1 MNDLKKDKS
10 IYLSLLIALLISFIF
25 GMFFITILSSTDKV
39 TLKEYITNFFTS
51 IKQGKIISLYKT
63 LINNNLG
70 ILITSIL
77 AFSVVLFPLV
87 IVIIFY
93 KGFTLAFTITSLIY
107 TFKIKGIILAIVYVF
122 PSLIF
127 NLVFYFIMCYY
138 SFKLSLILFNKA
150 INKDTTN
157 INKFLKKYLV
167 IILVCISFVS
177 LFSLYDTYLLSILF
191 FILTPQQWRCNRN
204 YYTSNH
210 YY

>member
-1 MNDLKKDKS
+1 MKLINLIMNDLKKDKS
-10 IYLSLLIALLISFIF
+10 IYVSLIIALLISFIF

-70 ILITSIL
+70 ILITAIL

-138 SFKLSLILFNKA
+138 SFKLSLILFNKV
-150 INKDTTN
+150 INKDATN

-167 IILVCISFVS
+167 IILICIVFVS
-177 LFSLYDTYLLSILF
+177 LFSLYDTYLLPSLIKLV
-191 FILTPQQWRCNRN
+191 
-204 YYTSNH
+204 Y
-210 YY
+210 

>member
-1 MNDLKKDKS
+1 MKLINLIMNDLKKDKS
-10 IYLSLLIALLISFIF
+10 IYVSLIIALLISFIF

-39 TLKEYITNFFTS
+39 TLKEYITNFFDS

-138 SFKLSLILFNKA
+138 SFKLSLILFNKV

-167 IILVCISFVS
+167 IILICIVFVS
-177 LFSLYDTYLLSILF
+177 LFSLYDTYLLPSLIKLV
-191 FILTPQQWRCNRN
+191 
-204 YYTSNH
+204 Y
-210 YY
+210 

>member
-150 INKDTTN
+150 INKNTTN

-177 LFSLYDTYLLSILF
+177 LFSLYDTYLLPSLIKLV
-191 FILTPQQWRCNRN
+191 
-204 YYTSNH
+204 Y
-210 YY
+210 

>member
-1 MNDLKKDKS
+1 MKLINLIMNDLKKDKS

-150 INKDTTN
+150 INKNTTN

-177 LFSLYDTYLLSILF
+177 LFSLYDTYLLPSLIKLV
-191 FILTPQQWRCNRN
+191 
-204 YYTSNH
+204 Y
-210 YY
+210 

>member
-1 MNDLKKDKS
+1 MKLINLIMNDLKKDKS
-10 IYLSLLIALLISFIF
+10 IYLSLLTALLISFIF

-138 SFKLSLILFNKA
+138 SFKLSLILFNKV

-167 IILVCISFVS
+167 IILVCIAFVS
-177 LFSLYDTYLLSILF
+177 LFSLYDTYLLPSLIKLV
-191 FILTPQQWRCNRN
+191 
-204 YYTSNH
+204 Y
-210 YY
+210 

>member
-1 MNDLKKDKS
+1 MKLINLIMNDLKKDKS

-25 GMFFITILSSTDKV
+25 GMLFITILSSTDKV

-70 ILITSIL
+70 ILITAIL

-138 SFKLSLILFNKA
+138 SFKLSLILFNKV

-167 IILVCISFVS
+167 IILVCIAFVS
-177 LFSLYDTYLLSILF
+177 LFSLYDTYLLPSLIKLV
-191 FILTPQQWRCNRN
+191 
-204 YYTSNH
+204 Y
-210 YY
+210 

>member
-138 SFKLSLILFNKA
+138 SFKLSLILFNKV

-167 IILVCISFVS
+167 IILVCIAFVS
-177 LFSLYDTYLLSILF
+177 LFSLYDTYLLPSLIKLV
-191 FILTPQQWRCNRN
+191 
-204 YYTSNH
+204 Y
-210 YY
+210 

>member
-1 MNDLKKDKS
+1 MKLINLIMNDLKKDKS
-10 IYLSLLIALLISFIF
+10 IYLSLLIALIISFIF

-138 SFKLSLILFNKA
+138 SFKLSLILFNKV
-150 INKDTTN
+150 INKDSTN
-157 INKFLKKYLV
+157 IHKFLKKYLV
-167 IILVCISFVS
+167 IILVCIAFVS
-177 LFSLYDTYLLSILF
+177 LFSLYDTYLLPSLIKLV
-191 FILTPQQWRCNRN
+191 
-204 YYTSNH
+204 Y
-210 YY
+210 

>member
-1 MNDLKKDKS
+1 MKLINLIMNDLKKDKS
-10 IYLSLLIALLISFIF
+10 IYVSLLIALLISFIF

-77 AFSVVLFPLV
+77 AFSIVLFPLV

-138 SFKLSLILFNKA
+138 SFKLSLILFNKV
-150 INKDTTN
+150 INNGTTN

-167 IILVCISFVS
+167 IILVCIAFVS
-177 LFSLYDTYLLSILF
+177 LFSLYDTYLLPSLIKLV
-191 FILTPQQWRCNRN
+191 
-204 YYTSNH
+204 Y
-210 YY
+210 

>member
-1 MNDLKKDKS
+1 MKLINLIMNDLKKDKS
-10 IYLSLLIALLISFIF
+10 IYLSLLIALIISFIF

-127 NLVFYFIMCYY
+127 NLVFYFVMCYY

-150 INKDTTN
+150 SNKDTTN

-177 LFSLYDTYLLSILF
+177 LFSLYDTYLLPSLIKLV
-191 FILTPQQWRCNRN
+191 
-204 YYTSNH
+204 Y
-210 YY
+210 

>member
-1 MNDLKKDKS
+1 MKLINLIMNDLKKDKS
-10 IYLSLLIALLISFIF
+10 IYVSLIIALLISFIF

-39 TLKEYITNFFTS
+39 TLKEYITNFFDS

-70 ILITSIL
+70 ILITAIL

-138 SFKLSLILFNKA
+138 SFKLSLILFNKV
-150 INKDTTN
+150 INKDTAN

-167 IILVCISFVS
+167 IILICIVFVS
-177 LFSLYDTYLLSILF
+177 LFSLYDTYLLPSLIKLV
-191 FILTPQQWRCNRN
+191 
-204 YYTSNH
+204 Y
-210 YY
+210 

>member
-1 MNDLKKDKS
+1 MKLINLIMNDLKKDKS
-10 IYLSLLIALLISFIF
+10 IYVSLIIALLISFIF

-39 TLKEYITNFFTS
+39 TLKEYITNFFAS

-70 ILITSIL
+70 ILITAIL

-138 SFKLSLILFNKA
+138 SFKLSLILFNKV
-150 INKDTTN
+150 INKDATN

-167 IILVCISFVS
+167 IILICIVFVS
-177 LFSLYDTYLLSILF
+177 LFSLYDTYLLPSLIKLV
-191 FILTPQQWRCNRN
+191 
-204 YYTSNH
+204 Y
-210 YY
+210 

>member
-10 IYLSLLIALLISFIF
+10 IYFSLLTALLISFIF

-138 SFKLSLILFNKA
+138 SFKLSLILFNKV
-150 INKDTTN
+150 INNDTTN

-177 LFSLYDTYLLSILF
+177 LFSLYDTYLLPSLIKLV
-191 FILTPQQWRCNRN
+191 
-204 YYTSNH
+204 Y
-210 YY
+210 

>member
-1 MNDLKKDKS
+1 MKLIKLIMNDLKKDKS

-138 SFKLSLILFNKA
+138 SFKLSLILFNKV
-150 INKDTTN
+150 INNGTTN

-167 IILVCISFVS
+167 IILVCIAFVS
-177 LFSLYDTYLLSILF
+177 LFSLYDTYLLPSLIKLV
-191 FILTPQQWRCNRN
+191 
-204 YYTSNH
+204 Y
-210 YY
+210 

>member
-1 MNDLKKDKS
+1 MKLINLIMNDLKKDKS
-10 IYLSLLIALLISFIF
+10 IYLSLLIALIISFIF

-70 ILITSIL
+70 ILITAIL

-107 TFKIKGIILAIVYVF
+107 TFKIKGIILAIVYLF

-138 SFKLSLILFNKA
+138 SFKLSLILFNKV

-167 IILVCISFVS
+167 IILVCIAFVS
-177 LFSLYDTYLLSILF
+177 LFSLYDTYLLPSLIKLV
-191 FILTPQQWRCNRN
+191 
-204 YYTSNH
+204 Y
-210 YY
+210 

>member
-1 MNDLKKDKS
+1 MKLINLIMNDLKKDKS
-10 IYLSLLIALLISFIF
+10 IYLSLIIALLISFIF

-39 TLKEYITNFFTS
+39 TLKEYITNFFAS

-70 ILITSIL
+70 ILITAIL

-138 SFKLSLILFNKA
+138 SFKLSLILFNKV

-167 IILVCISFVS
+167 IILICIVFVS
-177 LFSLYDTYLLSILF
+177 LFSLYDTYLLPSLIKLV
-191 FILTPQQWRCNRN
+191 
-204 YYTSNH
+204 Y
-210 YY
+210 

>member
-1 MNDLKKDKS
+1 MKLINLIMNDLKKDKS
-10 IYLSLLIALLISFIF
+10 IYLSLLIALIISFIF

-39 TLKEYITNFFTS
+39 TLKEYITNFFTN

-138 SFKLSLILFNKA
+138 SFKLSLILFNKV
-150 INKDTTN
+150 INKDSTN

-167 IILVCISFVS
+167 IILVCIAFVS
-177 LFSLYDTYLLSILF
+177 LFSLYDTYLLPSLIKLV
-191 FILTPQQWRCNRN
+191 
-204 YYTSNH
+204 Y
-210 YY
+210 

>member
-10 IYLSLLIALLISFIF
+10 IYVSLIIALLISFIF

-39 TLKEYITNFFTS
+39 TLKEYITNFFAS

-70 ILITSIL
+70 ILITAIL

-138 SFKLSLILFNKA
+138 SFKLSLILFNKV
-150 INKDTTN
+150 INKDATN

-167 IILVCISFVS
+167 IILICIVFVS
-177 LFSLYDTYLLSILF
+177 LFSLYDTYLLPSLIKLV
-191 FILTPQQWRCNRN
+191 
-204 YYTSNH
+204 Y
-210 YY
+210 

>member
-1 MNDLKKDKS
+1 MKLINLIMNDLKKDKS

-77 AFSVVLFPLV
+77 AFSVVLFPPV

-167 IILVCISFVS
+167 IILVCIAFVS
-177 LFSLYDTYLLSILF
+177 LFSLYDTYLLPSLIKLV
-191 FILTPQQWRCNRN
+191 
-204 YYTSNH
+204 Y
-210 YY
+210 

>member
-1 MNDLKKDKS
+1 
-10 IYLSLLIALLISFIF
+10 
-25 GMFFITILSSTDKV
+25 MFFITILSSTDKV
-39 TLKEYITNFFTS
+39 TLKEYITNLFTS

-77 AFSVVLFPLV
+77 AFSVVLFPPV

-167 IILVCISFVS
+167 IILVCIAFVS
-177 LFSLYDTYLLSILF
+177 LFSLYDTYLLPSLIKLV
-191 FILTPQQWRCNRN
+191 
-204 YYTSNH
+204 Y
-210 YY
+210 

>member
-1 MNDLKKDKS
+1 MKLINLIMNDLKKDKS
-10 IYLSLLIALLISFIF
+10 IYVSLIIALLISFIF

-70 ILITSIL
+70 ILITAIL

-138 SFKLSLILFNKA
+138 SFKLSLILFNKV
-150 INKDTTN
+150 INKDTAN

-167 IILVCISFVS
+167 IILICIVFVS
-177 LFSLYDTYLLSILF
+177 LFSLYDTYLLPSLIKLV
-191 FILTPQQWRCNRN
+191 
-204 YYTSNH
+204 Y
-210 YY
+210 

>member
-1 MNDLKKDKS
+1 MKLINLIMNDLKKDKS
-10 IYLSLLIALLISFIF
+10 IYVSLIIALLISFIF

-70 ILITSIL
+70 ILITAIL

-138 SFKLSLILFNKA
+138 SFKLSLILFNKV

-167 IILVCISFVS
+167 IILICIVFVS
-177 LFSLYDTYLLSILF
+177 LFSLYDTYLLPSLIKLV
-191 FILTPQQWRCNRN
+191 
-204 YYTSNH
+204 Y
-210 YY
+210 

>member
-1 MNDLKKDKS
+1 MKLINLIMNDLKKDKS
-10 IYLSLLIALLISFIF
+10 IYLSLIIALLISFIF

-138 SFKLSLILFNKA
+138 SFKLSLILFNKV
-150 INKDTTN
+150 INNDTTN

-177 LFSLYDTYLLSILF
+177 LFSLYDTYLLPSLIKLV
-191 FILTPQQWRCNRN
+191 
-204 YYTSNH
+204 Y
-210 YY
+210 

>member
-1 MNDLKKDKS
+1 MKLINLIMNDLKKDKS
-10 IYLSLLIALLISFIF
+10 IYLSLLTALLISFIF

-77 AFSVVLFPLV
+77 AFSVVLFPLA

-177 LFSLYDTYLLSILF
+177 LFSLYDTYLLPSLIKLV
-191 FILTPQQWRCNRN
+191 
-204 YYTSNH
+204 Y
-210 YY
+210 

>member
-1 MNDLKKDKS
+1 MKLINLIMNDLKKDKS
-10 IYLSLLIALLISFIF
+10 IYLSLLIALIISFIF

-39 TLKEYITNFFTS
+39 TLKEYITNFFTN

-138 SFKLSLILFNKA
+138 SFKLSLILFNKV
-150 INKDTTN
+150 INKDATN

-167 IILVCISFVS
+167 IILVCIAFVS
-177 LFSLYDTYLLSILF
+177 LFSLYDTYLLPSLIKLV
-191 FILTPQQWRCNRN
+191 
-204 YYTSNH
+204 Y
-210 YY
+210 

>member
-1 MNDLKKDKS
+1 MKLINLIMNDLKKDKS
-10 IYLSLLIALLISFIF
+10 IYVSLIIALLISFIF

-70 ILITSIL
+70 ILITAIL

-138 SFKLSLILFNKA
+138 SFKLSLILFNKV
-150 INKDTTN
+150 INKNTTN

-167 IILVCISFVS
+167 IILICIVFVS
-177 LFSLYDTYLLSILF
+177 LFSLYDTYLLPSLIKLV
-191 FILTPQQWRCNRN
+191 
-204 YYTSNH
+204 Y
-210 YY
+210 

>member
-10 IYLSLLIALLISFIF
+10 IYLSLLIALIISFIF

-77 AFSVVLFPLV
+77 AFSVILFPLV

-138 SFKLSLILFNKA
+138 SFKLSLILFNKV
-150 INKDTTN
+150 INKDATN

-167 IILVCISFVS
+167 IILVCIAFVS
-177 LFSLYDTYLLSILF
+177 LFSLYDTYLLPSLIKLV
-191 FILTPQQWRCNRN
+191 
-204 YYTSNH
+204 Y
-210 YY
+210 

>member
-1 MNDLKKDKS
+1 MKLINLIMNDLKKDKS
-10 IYLSLLIALLISFIF
+10 IYLSLLIALLISFVF

-177 LFSLYDTYLLSILF
+177 LFSLYDTYLLPSLIKLV
-191 FILTPQQWRCNRN
+191 
-204 YYTSNH
+204 Y
-210 YY
+210 

>member
-1 MNDLKKDKS
+1 MKLINLIMNDLKKDKS

-167 IILVCISFVS
+167 IIIVCISFVS
-177 LFSLYDTYLLSILF
+177 LFSLYDTYLLPSLIKLV
-191 FILTPQQWRCNRN
+191 
-204 YYTSNH
+204 Y
-210 YY
+210 

>member
-1 MNDLKKDKS
+1 MKLINLIMNDLKKDKS
-10 IYLSLLIALLISFIF
+10 IYVSLIIALLISFIF

-70 ILITSIL
+70 ILITAIL

-138 SFKLSLILFNKA
+138 SFKLSLILFNKV

-167 IILVCISFVS
+167 IILICIAFVS
-177 LFSLYDTYLLSILF
+177 LFSLYDTYLLPSLIKLV
-191 FILTPQQWRCNRN
+191 
-204 YYTSNH
+204 Y
-210 YY
+210 

>member
-1 MNDLKKDKS
+1 MKLINLIMNDLKKDKS
-10 IYLSLLIALLISFIF
+10 IYLSLLIALIISFIF

-93 KGFTLAFTITSLIY
+93 KGFSLAFTITSLIY

-177 LFSLYDTYLLSILF
+177 LFSLYDTYLLPSLIKLV
-191 FILTPQQWRCNRN
+191 
-204 YYTSNH
+204 Y
-210 YY
+210 

>member
-10 IYLSLLIALLISFIF
+10 IYVSLIIALLISFIF

-39 TLKEYITNFFTS
+39 TLKEYITNFFAS

-70 ILITSIL
+70 ILITAIL

-138 SFKLSLILFNKA
+138 SFKLSLILFNKV

-167 IILVCISFVS
+167 IILICIVFVS
-177 LFSLYDTYLLSILF
+177 LFSLYDTYLLPSLIKLV
-191 FILTPQQWRCNRN
+191 
-204 YYTSNH
+204 Y
-210 YY
+210 

>member
-10 IYLSLLIALLISFIF
+10 IYLSLLIALIISFIF

-138 SFKLSLILFNKA
+138 SFKLSLILFNKV
-150 INKDTTN
+150 INKDSTN

-167 IILVCISFVS
+167 IILVCIAFVS
-177 LFSLYDTYLLSILF
+177 LFSLYDTYLLPSLIKLV
-191 FILTPQQWRCNRN
+191 
-204 YYTSNH
+204 Y
-210 YY
+210 

>member
-1 MNDLKKDKS
+1 MKLINLIMNDLKKDKS

-77 AFSVVLFPLV
+77 AFSVVLFPLI

-177 LFSLYDTYLLSILF
+177 LFSLYDTYLLPSLIKLV
-191 FILTPQQWRCNRN
+191 
-204 YYTSNH
+204 Y
-210 YY
+210 

>member
-1 MNDLKKDKS
+1 MKLINLIMNDLKKDKS

-138 SFKLSLILFNKA
+138 SFKLSLILFNKV
-150 INKDTTN
+150 INKDSTN

-167 IILVCISFVS
+167 IILVCIAFVS
-177 LFSLYDTYLLSILF
+177 LFSLYDTYLLPSLIKLV
-191 FILTPQQWRCNRN
+191 
-204 YYTSNH
+204 Y
-210 YY
+210 

>member
-1 MNDLKKDKS
+1 MKLINLIMNDLKKDKS
-10 IYLSLLIALLISFIF
+10 IYLSLIIALLISFIF

-127 NLVFYFIMCYY
+127 NLVFYFVMCYY
-138 SFKLSLILFNKA
+138 SFKLSLILFNKV
-150 INKDTTN
+150 INNDTTN

-167 IILVCISFVS
+167 IILVCIAFVS
-177 LFSLYDTYLLSILF
+177 LFSLYDTYLLPSLIKLV
-191 FILTPQQWRCNRN
+191 
-204 YYTSNH
+204 Y
-210 YY
+210 

>member
-1 MNDLKKDKS
+1 MKLINLIMNDLKKDKS
-10 IYLSLLIALLISFIF
+10 IYLSLLIALIISFIF

-157 INKFLKKYLV
+157 IHKFLKKYLV

-177 LFSLYDTYLLSILF
+177 LFSLYDTYLLPSLIKLV
-191 FILTPQQWRCNRN
+191 
-204 YYTSNH
+204 Y
-210 YY
+210 

>member
-1 MNDLKKDKS
+1 MKLINLIMNDLKKDKS

-122 PSLIF
+122 PSLVF

-177 LFSLYDTYLLSILF
+177 LFSLYDTYLLPSLIKLV
-191 FILTPQQWRCNRN
+191 
-204 YYTSNH
+204 Y
-210 YY
+210 

>member
-1 MNDLKKDKS
+1 MKLINLIMNDLKKDKS

-25 GMFFITILSSTDKV
+25 GMIFITILSSTDKV

-177 LFSLYDTYLLSILF
+177 LFSLYDTYLLPSLIKLV
-191 FILTPQQWRCNRN
+191 
-204 YYTSNH
+204 Y
-210 YY
+210 